1 MQWRRTTIICRPMW
15 LTHITTIIHA
25 VIARSFHHTHSILD
39 ANYQCGWFLLMCFV
53 RCYHTEFP
61 TDCTA
66 DRLISPPPK
75 PTETIGSSSTWSRLS
90 LALLGYAR
98 WPHAIRTLGRAAW
111 QVARAIVA
119 QAVGSHTSCD
129 VGLADLRRG
138 TSGSCCKPPLAKR
151 RRMHAASASNHS
163 L

>member
-1 MQWRRTTIICRPMW
+1 MW
-15 LTHITTIIHA
+15 LTHITTITHA
-25 VIARSFHHTHSILD
+25 VLAPSFHHTQNILD
-39 ANYQCGWFLLMCFV
+39 ANYQCDWSLLMCV
-53 RCYHTEFP
+53 TGCSQTKFP
-61 TDCTA
+61 TCCTA
-66 DRLISPPPK
+66 DRLISPPTK
-75 PTETIGSSSTWSRLS
+75 PTETSGSSSTWPRLS
-90 LALLGYAR
+90 LASLGYAR

-119 QAVGSHTSCD
+119 QAVGCHTSCD
-129 VGLADLRRG
+129 AGLADLRRG